1 VSQQQP
7 GILAVWND
15 CDRTREAE
23 YEDWYRNEHLPER
36 VGVPGFRFGRRYEAV
51 GGASPRFFTYYEV
64 DTPDVLISPAYLER
78 SNNPTPWT
86 RKVMG
91 EKIFRN
97 ASRTACRQVLQFG
110 RLRGGYILAVRW
122 NEAAAFANAR
132 MDLEAQAPKLIET
145 HLAVR
150 AEIWQA
156 VTEGTGTRSIEQGLR
171 GGEDQS
177 IAGALIVEATRDR
190 DLAEIA
196 RLLAPAAGEGA
207 AIGGYRF
214 LCALSK
220 DQLG

>member
-15 CDRTREAE
+15 CDRTRETE

-64 DTPDVLISPAYLER
+64 DAPQVLVSPAYLER

-86 RKVMG
+86 RKIMG

-97 ASRTACRQVLQFG
+97 ASRTACQQVFRLG

-122 NEAAAFANAR
+122 SEAAAFANAR
-132 MDLEAQAPKLIET
+132 AGLEAQANKLT
-145 HLAVR
+145 DAHLAVR

-156 VTEGTGTRSIEQGLR
+156 MAEGTGTRSIEQGLR
-171 GGEDQS
+171 GAEDQS
-177 IAGALIVEATRDR
+177 IAGAFVVEATRDR

-196 RLLAPAAGEGA
+196 RLLTPATGDGA
-207 AIGGYRF
+207 VLGGYLF
-214 LCALSK
+214 LCALTS
-220 DQLG
+220 DQLR

>member
-15 CDRTREAE
+15 CDRMREAE

-51 GGASPRFFTYYEV
+51 GGASPRFCTYYEV
-64 DTPDVLISPAYLER
+64 DVPEVLVSPAYLER

-86 RKVMG
+86 RKIMG

-97 ASRTACRQVLQFG
+97 ASRTACQQVHRVG
-110 RLRGGYILAVRW
+110 RLRGAYMLAARW
-122 NEAAAFANAR
+122 SEAAAFANAR
-132 MDLEAQAPKLIET
+132 TDLQTQAEKLIEA

-156 VTEGTGTRSIEQGLR
+156 VAEGTGTRSIEQGLR

-177 IAGALIVEATRDR
+177 IAGAFIVEATRDR

-196 RLLAPAAGEGA
+196 RVLTPAIGDGA
-207 AIGGYRF
+207 AVGGYRF
-214 LCALSK
+214 LCALNH
-220 DQLG
+220 DQLD